1 MMASHDSRIFPLAPV
16 QAAMWRGR
24 LAGAEVEQLVAVFRE
39 DLEPDRVARAWAA
52 TVAETAALR
61 RGLDSGG
68 LVPREAETLLRIEAE
83 SVPADFEGWLRAD
96 RLRDFPREDGLPWR
110 AIYWPGSRRWVW
122 TFHHALLDGRS
133 LARIVAGFLRRLRGL
148 AGDPLA
154 LAEWQPAGVATREA
168 AARYFGELFQDV
180 EPARPD
186 FGGSGRARAARCLG
200 AATADAL
207 DRAAERA
214 GVSAA
219 TIVTWAWG
227 QAQARASGVEAIV
240 LGQVRAGRPEP
251 GTAGFSM
258 NTLPLLLRRADAGPV
273 VDEWCALRRQML
285 ALRDFETLA
294 AEELPAPAAWSA
306 VVMVE
311 RGTLLAMLGEDAAGL
326 ESLELHE
333 QPSGELNASAYL
345 RPDLRLEVE
354 TELGTAAADA
364 LLEHWAAVVEAAAAA
379 APDSEARGIGELP
392 AEARAQLAEWE
403 QGGEPLA
410 GEPHLADAW
419 REVQARHPGRDA
431 LWSGNES
438 WTYAEIGRRVER
450 LAGGLSRAGV
460 RSGDTVAVRSGSRRH
475 WPLALLAIAS
485 LGAVYLPIE
494 PRVPPSRLRAMLRD
508 GRPAALLCTRDEED
522 DFGLPRVCL
531 EQDHEPATAVPP
543 ATGTLLALLYTS
555 GSTGE
560 PKGVMLEHAGV
571 LNEARW
577 AARAMELGPGDRM
590 LQFSSPGFDASL
602 EEMLSCLLSG
612 ATLVPRPEEVAEDF
626 AAFQAFVETA
636 ELTVLDLPTAFWSA
650 WAGWLRESG
659 RRVPDRVRATIVG
672 GERTSERALADWRA
686 AGGGILWNSYG
697 PTEASIVATA
707 QEVGLA
713 WREPGDPPIGR
724 PLPGYRVRVADPR
737 GEPLPGATGEIWIGG
752 PGVGPGYWGRE
763 ARTAAA
769 FVRRDGLR
777 WYRSGDLGRWDPQG
791 RLRFLGRRDDQ
802 LKIRGQRVEPD
813 EVIRLL
819 EGFPGVAAAHAGPTG
834 PAERPVLAAWLR
846 WETAAPDGWQGLLR
860 DHLARHLPAASVPTR
875 WAAVAEFLLTERG
888 KLDRR
893 GLPEPRAWRAAAH
906 EEPATPTEQ
915 RLARLWDELLDC
927 GGVGRHDS
935 FFDLGGHSLA
945 ALRMFARIS
954 ADFGRPLPMAALMT
968 APTLAGLAG
977 VIDAGTPPP
986 DGTVTLVPL
995 RAGDGGPPL
1004 ICLHGGDGGVFFY
1017 RDFARSLA
1025 DGIALLTLEAPGLSA
1040 SGRVPAR
1047 AVEALAGDY
1056 LAAIRRQQPRGP
1068 YRLAGYSFGGVVA
1081 YEIAVQLRRAGERI
1095 SFLGLFDTENPAT
1108 PWRKYPLAE
1117 RAATFWRSLDSQP
1130 PLARPGLLLGRIF
1143 GGLRTHLQ
1151 VRAELLAV
1159 RHAGPGR
1166 PHGRLR
1172 ALHVREAHAAA
1183 MDAYRPAP
1191 LDVPLLLFR
1200 TAAVDD
1206 KFEVAP
1212 DYGWGGL
1219 TPALEILDVPGE
1231 HLTMFDPEHAPAL
1244 AREISN
1250 RLQGPAA

>member
-1 MMASHDSRIFPLAPV
+1 
-16 QAAMWRGR
+16 MWRGR
-24 LAGAEVEQLVAVFRE
+24 VPGAEVEQLVAVFRE
-39 DLEPDRVARAWAA
+39 EIEPDRVARAWAD
-52 TVAETAALR
+52 TVAATTVLR
-61 RGLDSGG
+61 RGLDDRG
-68 LVPREAETLLRIEAE
+68 LVPRDAATRLRIAE
-83 SVPADFEGWLRAD
+83 ETVPADFDGWLRAD
-96 RLRDFPREDGLPWR
+96 RLHDFPREDGLPWR
-110 AIYWPGSRRWVW
+110 AVYWPGARRWVW

-133 LARIVAGFLRRLRGL
+133 VARIFTGFLRRLRGL
-148 AGDPLA
+148 AADPLE
-154 LAEWQPAGVATREA
+154 LAEWRPAGEATREA
-168 AARYFGELFQDV
+168 AARYFGELFQGV

-186 FGGSGRARAARCLG
+186 FGGSGRARAVRCLG
-200 AATADAL
+200 AATAEAL
-207 DRAAERA
+207 ERAAEQA

-227 QAQARASGVEAIV
+227 QAQTRASGAATIA
-240 LGQVRAGRPEP
+240 LGQVRAGPPEP

-258 NTLPLLLRRADAGPV
+258 NTLPLLLRRADRGRAA
-273 VDEWCALRRQML
+273 DEWRALRRQML
-285 ALRDFETLA
+285 ALREFEALA
-294 AEELPAPAAWSA
+294 AEELPAGAAWSG
-306 VVMVE
+306 VLMVE
-311 RGTLLAMLGEDAAGL
+311 RGTLLAMLGEEAAGL

-333 QPSGELNASAYL
+333 QPSGELNAAAYL
-345 RPDLRLEVE
+345 RPELRLEVE
-354 TELGTAAADA
+354 TELGSAAADA
-364 LLEHWAAVVEAAAAA
+364 LLAHWAAVLEAAAAKPDGD
-379 APDSEARGIGELP
+379 APELAELP
-392 AEARAQLAEWE
+392 AGVLARLATCED
-403 QGGEPLA
+403 GGEPLA
-410 GEPHLADAW
+410 GASQLMDAW
-419 REVQARHPGRDA
+419 AEVVTRHSHHTA
-431 LWSGNES
+431 LWSGEAS
-438 WTYAEIGRRVER
+438 WSYAEMGRRAGQ
-450 LAGGLSRAGV
+450 LASGLNQAGV
-460 RSGDTVAVRSGSRRH
+460 RHGDTVAVRSSCRRY
-475 WPLALLAIAS
+475 WPLALLAVAS
-485 LGAVYLPIE
+485 LGAVYLPLE
-494 PRVPPSRLRAMLRD
+494 PRVPPARLRAMLRD
-508 GRPAALLCTRDEED
+508 GRPSALLCTRDEED
-522 DFGLPRVCL
+522 DFGLPRVNL
-531 EQDHEPATAVPP
+531 EQDEAAELAAAPAA
-543 ATGTLLALLYTS
+543 GTLLALLYTS

-577 AARAMELGPGDRM
+577 AAGALELGPGDRM

-626 AAFQAFVETA
+626 AAFQTFVEA
-636 ELTVLDLPTAFWSA
+636 ADLTVLDLPTAFWSA
-650 WAGWLRESG
+650 WAAWLRESG
-659 RRVPDRVRATIVG
+659 RQVPPRVRATIVG
-672 GERTSERALADWRA
+672 GERTSERSLADWRA

-707 QEVGLA
+707 QEVGLG

-737 GEPLPGATGEIWIGG
+737 GEAMPPGATGEIWIGG

-763 ARTAAA
+763 ALTAAA
-769 FVRRDGLR
+769 FVRRDGIR

-819 EGFPGVAAAHAGPTG
+819 EGFPGVAAAHAGPVG

-846 WETAAPDGWQGLLR
+846 WESPPPDDWQALLR

-875 WAAVAEFLLTERG
+875 WAAVAEFLRTERG

-893 GLPEPRAWRAAAH
+893 ALPEPQACRTATH
-906 EEPATPTEQ
+906 EDPATPTEQ

-954 ADFGRPLPMAALMT
+954 ADFGRPLPMAALIT
-968 APTLAGLAG
+968 APTLAGLAR
-977 VIDAGTPPP
+977 VIDAGPPAAEAA
-986 DGTVTLVPL
+986 VSLVPL
-995 RAGDGGPPL
+995 RPGDGRPPL

-1040 SGRVPAR
+1040 PGPVPAR
-1047 AVEALAGDY
+1047 AVETLAGDY
-1056 LAAIRRQQPRGP
+1056 LEAIRRHQARGP

-1081 YEIAVQLRRAGERI
+1081 YELAVQLRRAGEQVD
-1095 SFLGLFDTENPAT
+1095 FLGLFDTENPAKA
-1108 PWRKYPLAE
+1108 WRKYPLTE
-1117 RAATFWRSLDSQP
+1117 RAATFWRSLDGRP
-1130 PLARPGLLLGRIF
+1130 PLAKPALLLRRIL

-1206 KFEVAP
+1206 KFDVAP
-1212 DYGWGGL
+1212 DYGWDGL

-1231 HLTMFDPEHAPAL
+1231 HLTMFAPEHAPAL
-1244 AREISN
+1244 ARAISA

>member
-1 MMASHDSRIFPLAPV
+1 MITLPDTRLSPLAPV
-16 QAAMWRGR
+16 QAAMWRAR
-24 LAGAEVEQLVAVFRE
+24 IPGAEVEQLVAVFRE
-39 DLEPDRVARAWAA
+39 EIDPERVARAWAD
-52 TVAETAALR
+52 TVAATAVLR
-61 RGLDSGG
+61 RGLDDHG
-68 LVPREAETLLRIEAE
+68 LVPRDAAARLRIAEE
-83 SVPADFEGWLRAD
+83 SVPDDFDAWLRAD
-96 RLRDFPREDGLPWR
+96 RLHEFPRRDGLPWR
-110 AIYWPGSRRWVW
+110 AVYWPGARRWVW

-133 LARIVAGFLRRLRGL
+133 VARIVTGFLRRLRGL
-148 AGDPLA
+148 AADPLE
-154 LAEWQPAGVATREA
+154 LAEWRPAAEPIREA
-168 AARYFGELFQDV
+168 AMQYFSELFHEV
-180 EPARPD
+180 EPARVD
-186 FGGSGRARAARCLG
+186 FGGSGRARAVRCLG
-200 AATADAL
+200 KATADAL
-207 DRAAERA
+207 DRAAEWA
-214 GVSAA
+214 GVSTP
-219 TIVTWAWG
+219 TILTWAWG
-227 QAQARASGVEAIV
+227 QAQARASGAEAIA

-258 NTLPLLLRRADAGPV
+258 NTLPLLLRRAGPGPAA
-273 VDEWCALRRQML
+273 DEWRALRRQML
-285 ALRDFETLA
+285 ALRDFEALA
-294 AEELPAPAAWSA
+294 AEELPARAAWSA
-306 VVMVE
+306 VLMVE
-311 RGTLLAMLGEDAAGL
+311 RGTLLAMLGEEAAGL

-333 QPSGELNASAYL
+333 QPSGELNAAAYL
-345 RPDLRLEVE
+345 RPELRLEVD
-354 TELGTAAADA
+354 TELGPAAAEA
-364 LLEHWAAVVEAAAAA
+364 LLEHWAAVVAAAAA
-379 APDSEARGIGELP
+379 GPDGDARDLAELP
-392 AEARAQLAEWE
+392 AEVLARLAACED
-403 QGGEPLA
+403 GGEPLA
-410 GEPHLADAW
+410 GAHHLTTAW
-419 REVQARHPGRDA
+419 AEVRTRHAHHRA
-431 LWSGNES
+431 LWSDEES
-438 WTYAEIGRRVER
+438 WTYGEMGQRAEQ
-450 LAGGLSRAGV
+450 LASGLSQVGV
-460 RSGDTVAVRSGSRRH
+460 RRGDTVAVRSSSRRY

-508 GRPAALLCTRDEED
+508 GRPSALLCTRDEED
-522 DFGLPRVCL
+522 DFGLPRVSL
-531 EQDHEPATAVPP
+531 DHHEAPARPAAP

-577 AARAMELGPGDRM
+577 AAQALELGPSDRM

-612 ATLVPRPEEVAEDF
+612 ATLVPRPEQVAEDF
-626 AAFQAFVETA
+626 TAFQTFVEKA

-650 WAGWLRESG
+650 WAAWLRESG
-659 RRVPDRVRATIVG
+659 RRVPPRVRATIVG
-672 GERTSERALADWRA
+672 GERTSERSLADWRA

-707 QEVGLA
+707 QEVGRA
-713 WREPGDPPIGR
+713 WQEPGDPPIGR

-737 GEPLPGATGEIWIGG
+737 GEPLPPGATGEIWIGG

-763 ARTAAA
+763 AQTAAA
-769 FVRRDGLR
+769 FVRRDGIR

-819 EGFPGVAAAHAGPTG
+819 ESFPGVAAAHAGPAG

-846 WETAAPDGWQGLLR
+846 WESPPPDGWQALLR

-893 GLPEPRAWRAAAH
+893 ALPEPQACRTAAH
-906 EEPATPTEQ
+906 EDPVTLTEQ

-954 ADFGRPLPMAALMT
+954 ADFGRPLPMAALIS

-977 VIDAGTPPP
+977 VIDSGTPPP
-986 DGTVTLVPL
+986 DGSVTLVPL
-995 RAGDGGPPL
+995 REGDGGPPL

-1017 RDFARSLA
+1017 RDFARALA

-1040 SGRVPAR
+1040 PGLVPAV
-1047 AVEALAGDY
+1047 AVETLAGQY
-1056 LAAIRRQQPRGP
+1056 LEAIRRHQPRGP

-1081 YEIAVQLRRAGERI
+1081 YELAVQLRRAGEQVG
-1095 SFLGLFDTENPAT
+1095 FLGLFDTENPAKA
-1108 PWRKYPLAE
+1108 WRRYPLPE
-1117 RAATFWRSLDSQP
+1117 RAATFWRSLDGRS
-1130 PLARPGLLLGRIF
+1130 PLVKPALLLRRIL

-1151 VRAELLAV
+1151 VRAERLAV

-1172 ALHVREAHAAA
+1172 ALHVREAHASA
-1183 MDAYRPAP
+1183 MDAYRPAA

-1200 TAAVDD
+1200 TAAIDD
-1206 KFEVAP
+1206 KFDVAP
-1212 DYGWGGL
+1212 DYGWDGL
-1219 TPALEILDVPGE
+1219 TPALEIFDVPGE
-1231 HLTMFDPEHAPAL
+1231 HLTMFAPEHAPAL
-1244 AREISN
+1244 ARELSA